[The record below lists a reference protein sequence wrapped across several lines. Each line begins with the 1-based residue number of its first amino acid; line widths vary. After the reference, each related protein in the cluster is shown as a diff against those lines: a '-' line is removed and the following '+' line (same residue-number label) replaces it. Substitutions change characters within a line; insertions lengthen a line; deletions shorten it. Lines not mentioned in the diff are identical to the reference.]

1 MDVPNL
7 VFDTPLW
14 LALLATG
21 VAATEG
27 AVVGR
32 GSTKPR
38 YDVVGVFVLAAVLG
52 LAGGI
57 TRDVLI
63 GNLPVMAIRTPWYIV
78 TVLCVTIVVVLI
90 GHLVPPIT
98 GMWFQV
104 LDALTL
110 GLYTAIATGY
120 ALQAGA
126 SVAGALFVGVT
137 AGAIGGVLVALLRG
151 TTPAVLVPGVLYV
164 LIALVGSVAYVVIEP
179 HSPGF
184 AALACVGLVVV
195 MRYFSVRFDLRT
207 RAVVGPPRPDPEP

>member
-14 LALLATG
+14 LALVTTG

-32 GSTKPR
+32 GSERPR
-38 YDVVGVFVLAAVLG
+38 YDVVGVFVLAVVLG

-57 TRDVLI
+57 ARDVLI
-63 GNLPVMAIRTPWYIV
+63 GNLPVVAIRTPWFLL
-78 TVLCVTIVVVLI
+78 TVLGVTVVVLLV
-90 GHLVPPIT
+90 GHLIPPIT

-120 ALQAGA
+120 TLQAGA
-126 SVAGALFVGVT
+126 SVVGALFVGVT

-151 TTPAVLVPGVLYV
+151 TTPAVLVPGVFYV
-164 LIALVGSVAYVVIEP
+164 LIALVGSVAYVAIEP
-179 HSPGF
+179 ASSGW
-184 AALACVGLVVV
+184 AAIACVGLVVV
-195 MRYFSVRFDLRT
+195 LRVVSVRFDLRT